1 MVRFQKYDL
10 IVMREIVRQTV
21 AIMVVRGGLTLKI
34 HKIQDHETMLV
45 ITNEIEF
52 LI

>member
-21 AIMVVRGGLTLKI
+21 AIMVVRGGVDPQNP
-34 HKIQDHETMLV
+34 QDTRS
-45 ITNEIEF
+45 
-52 LI
+52 